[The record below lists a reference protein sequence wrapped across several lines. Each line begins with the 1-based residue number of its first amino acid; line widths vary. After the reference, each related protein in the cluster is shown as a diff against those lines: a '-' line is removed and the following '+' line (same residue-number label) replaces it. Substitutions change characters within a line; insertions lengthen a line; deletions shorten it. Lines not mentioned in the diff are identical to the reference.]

1 MDTEKNEDWENEFR
15 EYFDKTLKPK
25 KPTMKN
31 LDRELCVNFI
41 KNTIRSIRQ
50 SNKELILGKMVK
62 KGYTQEQIEEYDETN
77 SRDDAME
84 KGRMIGI
91 NQTLDT
97 CKSIVEEVMR

>member
-1 MDTEKNEDWENEFR
+1 MNHTETNEDWKELIR
-15 EYFDKTLKPK
+15 EKAK
-25 KPTMKN
+25 KISC
-31 LDRELCVNFI
+31 DEEEAELYVQDI
-41 KNTIRSIRQ
+41 IYIVSAKIRSLRQ
-50 SNKELILGKMVK
+50 SDKELILGKMVK

-97 CKSIVEEVMR
+97 CKSIVEETLK